1 MPLATPWTC
10 GEHLT
15 DAHRDRLLAAGV
27 DPETLAVLDLR
38 AVAEPLPSW
47 WHEGGNA
54 LYLSP
59 DAVLPPALIDR
70 LAFYPFSDVV
80 MVVAADL
87 TNVVSLLVGG
97 DEATVFF
104 GPRTELTAGDIYCGA
119 RSAVVLNG
127 DLVATRCAVV
137 DARNGGSIVAEP
149 GQLWAANVYV
159 ATDDMHRLEDV
170 VTGERL
176 NPYGATIR
184 LGRHVWLGRDA
195 VVTGHVHIGDGA
207 VVGARSLVRGQKVP
221 AQTAVAGTPARVI
234 REGVTWREEDLP

>member
-1 MPLATPWTC
+1 
-10 GEHLT
+10 
-15 DAHRDRLLAAGV
+15 
-27 DPETLAVLDLR
+27 
-38 AVAEPLPSW
+38 
-47 WHEGGNA
+47 
-54 LYLSP
+54 
-59 DAVLPPALIDR
+59 
-70 LAFYPFSDVV
+70 
-80 MVVAADL
+80 
-87 TNVVSLLVGG
+87 
-97 DEATVFF
+97 
-104 GPRTELTAGDIYCGA
+104 
-119 RSAVVLNG
+119 
-127 DLVATRCAVV
+127 
-137 DARNGGSIVAEP
+137 
-149 GQLWAANVYV
+149 VYV